1 MSEAGHRWP
10 GIPLAL
16 VSAALFGA
24 STPLAKL
31 LLGVTEPWLLAG
43 LLYLG
48 AGLGL
53 GVINVGRRALRI
65 PAPEAPLRRSDLS
78 WLLAVVLIGGI
89 AGPLLLMLGLA
100 RTDAA
105 SASLLLNL
113 ENLATMGLA
122 WVVFRENVDRRLL
135 IGACSIIGGAL
146 LLSWEG
152 HGIAMDPGA
161 LLIIL
166 ACVAWAID
174 NNLTRKLSAA
184 DPVQI
189 ALIKGLVAGSVN
201 LALALALGASFP
213 GRSSI
218 VAAMVIGFLGYGLSL
233 VLFVLG
239 LRHLGAARTGAYF
252 SLAPFIGAL
261 LAILL
266 LGEPLSVRLLGAG
279 ILMGV
284 GLWLH
289 LSERH
294 EHEHLH
300 EPLEH
305 EHRHVHDEHHQ
316 HSHGPEAPRGEPHSH
331 LHRHERLVH
340 RHPHYPDLHHQH
352 GHAAQ
357 R

>member
-1 MSEAGHRWP
+1 MSETTHRWP
-10 GIPLAL
+10 GVPLAL
-16 VSAALFGA
+16 ISAVLFGA
-24 STPLAKL
+24 STPLAKI

-43 LLYLG
+43 MLYLG
-48 AGLGL
+48 AGGGL
-53 GVINVGRRALRI
+53 ALVALGRRALGI
-65 PAPEAPLRRSDLS
+65 PAPEAPLRGRDLP
-78 WLLAVVLIGGI
+78 WLLAVVLTGGV
-89 AGPLLLMLGLA
+89 AGPVLLMLGLA
-100 RTDAA
+100 RTEAA
-105 SASLLLNL
+105 SASLLLNV

-122 WVVFRENVDRRLL
+122 WIVFRENVDRRLL
-135 IGACSIIGGAL
+135 IGAAAILSGAL

-152 HGIAMDPGA
+152 RGVAVDPGA
-161 LLIIL
+161 VLIIG
-166 ACVAWAID
+166 ACLAWALD

-189 ALIKGLVAGSVN
+189 AMIKGLAAGSVN
-201 LALALALGASFP
+201 SALALALGYSLPPAP
-213 GRSSI
+213 I
-218 VAAMVIGFLGYGLSL
+218 VATALMIGFLGYGLSL

-261 LAILL
+261 IAVVLLRETASPILI
-266 LGEPLSVRLLGAG
+266 GAG
-279 ILMGV
+279 ILMAI

-289 LSERH
+289 LAERH

-305 EHRHVHDEHHQ
+305 EHRHVHDEHHR
-316 HSHGPEAPRGEPHSH
+316 HPHAIGTALDEPHSH
-331 LHRHERLVH
+331 WHRHERLVH

-352 GHAAQ
+352 GHGSD